1 MRKIR
6 TFAAGMLVGAVVIL
20 ATAVPASAHDELLES
35 SPAYNAQLDA
45 APTEITLTFS
55 ADVLEMGAVV
65 IVADAN
71 DTDWAASEPEISGE
85 SVTVGLQTDMPDA
98 GYEVRWRVVSS
109 DGHPISGVIPF
120 TIGNA
125 SPLVRASA
133 GPSETATPSPTTNTQ
148 ITSED
153 GGALRPIVIGV
164 IGAAAA
170 VAIFAV
176 ILYFRR
182 RAHAGGTDD
191 EPRAPSE
198 KL

>member
-6 TFAAGMLVGAVVIL
+6 TLAAGMLVGAVVIL

-35 SPAYNAQLDA
+35 SPAYHAQLDA

-65 IVADAN
+65 IVADEN
-71 DTDWAASEPEISGE
+71 DTDWVASEPEISGE
-85 SVTVGLQTDMPDA
+85 SVIVGLQADMPDA

-120 TIGNA
+120 TIGDA
-125 SPLVRASA
+125 APLVRASA
-133 GPSETATPSPTTNTQ
+133 SPSETPTPAATTNIQ
-148 ITSED
+148 VTSED
-153 GGALRPIVIGV
+153 DGAFRPIVIGV

-176 ILYFRR
+176 ILFFRR
-182 RAHAGGTDD
+182 RARAGGTDD
-191 EPRAPSE
+191 EPAAPSD